1 MSNSHVGVNNMSI
14 KDLKEWN
21 RFVGAMFSDQ
31 SEMYDFTNKNSAA
44 FQHEFYM
51 INRLQSMFKWTGLPE
66 SIPPRI
72 LELYLQLNGNVAFT
86 RYDGELYIFTGGL
99 GGEPDVYY
107 RPTIYTVANPALNFS
122 KELRIDADCI
132 VMRNDSLMLGMRP
145 LNRRYSAMLT
155 EAELSMR
162 TALINSRIISL
173 ITAEN
178 DRAKSAADKYIE
190 DICVG
195 KLGVIGSPALLDA
208 IKTQPFSTASNT
220 NMITNLIE
228 AEQYYKASW
237 FNEIGLNAN
246 YNMKRES
253 INAGESQLN
262 NDALLPLIDDMLN
275 NRKEGTEKVNA
286 MFGTNISVSFASS
299 WEDNIEEIEAE
310 QNSISDQSESE
321 GGEVDGMQENTN

>member
-1 MSNSHVGVNNMSI
+1 MGDGGASMAV
-14 KDLKEWN
+14 KDLREWN
-21 RFVGAMFSDQ
+21 RFVDAMFSDQ
-31 SEMYDFTNKNSAA
+31 SETFDFCNKKRVC
-44 FQHEFYM
+44 FQHELYM
-51 INRLQSMFKWTGLPE
+51 LNRLQSMFKWEGLPD
-66 SIPPRI
+66 SIPQRI
-72 LELYLQLNGNVAFT
+72 LELYLQINGNVAFT
-86 RYDGELYIFTGGL
+86 RVDDELYIFTGGL

-107 RPTIYTVANPALNFS
+107 RPTIYTVANPALKFS
-122 KELRIDADCI
+122 KELKIDVDCV
-132 VMRNDSLMLGMRP
+132 VMRNDSLLLGMRP
-145 LNRRYSAMLT
+145 LNRRYAAMLT
-155 EAELSMR
+155 ENEISMR
-162 TALINSRIISL
+162 TALINSRIISI

-178 DRAKSAADKYIE
+178 DRAKVAADKYID
-190 DICVG
+190 DIKYG

-208 IKTQPFSTASNT
+208 IKTQPYSNNSNT

-275 NRKEGTEKVNA
+275 NRKDGAEKVNA

-310 QNSISDQSESE
+310 QKAISDQSENE
-321 GGEVDGMQENTN
+321 GGVDDELPQDIDRG

>member
-1 MSNSHVGVNNMSI
+1 MSV
-14 KDLKEWN
+14 KDLREWN

-31 SEMYDFTNKNSAA
+31 SEMYDFTDKNAAA
-44 FQHEFYM
+44 FQHELYM
-51 INRLQSMFKWTGLPE
+51 INRLQSMFKWSGLPD

-86 RYDGELYIFTGGL
+86 RYDGELYIFMGGL

-122 KELRIDADCI
+122 RELKIDADCI
-132 VMRNDSLMLGMRP
+132 IMRNDSLMLGMRP

-190 DICVG
+190 DICAG

-275 NRKEGTEKVNA
+275 NRKDGAEKVNA

-310 QNSISDQSESE
+310 QKAISDQSENE
-321 GGEVDGMQENTN
+321 EVGANDELSKDIDRS

>member
-1 MSNSHVGVNNMSI
+1 MSV
-14 KDLKEWN
+14 KDLRDWN

-31 SEMYDFTNKNSAA
+31 SEMYDFTDKNGAA
-44 FQHEFYM
+44 FQHELYM
-51 INRLQSMFKWTGLPE
+51 INRMQSMFKWSGLPD

-86 RYDGELYIFTGGL
+86 RYNGELYIFTGGL

-122 KELRIDADCI
+122 KELKIDTDCI

-178 DRAKSAADKYIE
+178 DRAKSAADKYID
-190 DICVG
+190 DICAG

-220 NMITNLIE
+220 NMVTNLIE

-275 NRKEGTEKVNA
+275 NRKDGAEKVNA

-321 GGEVDGMQENTN
+321 GGEIDDVQENVN